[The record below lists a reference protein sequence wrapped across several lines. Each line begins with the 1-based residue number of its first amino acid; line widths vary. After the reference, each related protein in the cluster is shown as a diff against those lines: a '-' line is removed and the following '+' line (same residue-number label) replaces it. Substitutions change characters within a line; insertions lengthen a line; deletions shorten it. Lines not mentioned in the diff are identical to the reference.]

1 MANIDYTISLTETE
15 DKALAYV
22 AYSQQE
28 WIDNAIH
35 ERCRLA
41 VDDIVRL
48 TVQKCLEEQVQ
59 IPSTKE
65 EIVQLAYDKGWVKAA
80 SDITDAPVT

>member
-41 VDDIVRL
+41 IDDIVRL